1 MPEIELEMRVQYSA
15 RWLRST
21 GQLTGPVP
29 FRKGTVR
36 GLETTVGPGVQL
48 QVAVVDWDDGALCGE
63 GANRVL
69 TCNLWPVGRPEVD

>member
-1 MPEIELEMRVQYSA
+1 MPEIELGMRVQYSA

-21 GQLTGPVP
+21 GQLTGAVP

-48 QVAVVDWDDGALCGE
+48 QVAVVDWDDKE

-69 TCNLWPVGRPEVD
+69 TCNLWPVGRPEPD